1 MAEHPK
7 HLYMIVYPINA
18 LVSSQLNPERF
29 GEHYIL
35 GGAKH
40 FDGKMVFVELD
51 IEFRDPYFDID
62 HYLALTVPHPDGMP
76 KRTKFI
82 SSYGVLEHVDLKA
95 LKNLYLV
102 LPNGKSLPLTRT
114 PYTTENQPGLVRVY
128 QEITPLTNLV
138 ASTLDQRSFAKWIT
152 RDTRSKGC
160 PKILFTQYTFD
171 VEQFLAHHIDR
182 QKAIVTSPFPNTNAT
197 RLFDFLTE
205 LKSQPDKR
213 TKTISL
219 ASAFGEASFAMIRHG
234 FWFASGDE
242 LAFYPM
248 PSLAELNDKYYYWW
262 KYVA

>member
-1 MAEHPK
+1 MADHPK

-18 LVSSQLNPERF
+18 LVSSQLAPEGF
-29 GEHYIL
+29 AEHYIL

-40 FDGKMVFVELD
+40 FEGKMLFVEVD
-51 IEFRDPYFDID
+51 IDFRDPYFDID
-62 HYLALTVPHPDGMP
+62 GYLALTVPHPDGMP

-82 SSYGVLEHVDLKA
+82 SSYGVLEHVDLAA

-102 LPNGKSLPLTRT
+102 LPNGKTLPLEKK
-114 PYTTENQPGLVRVY
+114 PYTVENAPGLVRVY

-152 RDTRSKGC
+152 TETRSKGC

-171 VEQFLAHHIDR
+171 VDQFLKQNTGPDSVR
-182 QKAIVTSPFPNTNAT
+182 TSPFPDTNGT

-205 LKSQPDKR
+205 LKSQPEKQ

-219 ASAFGEASFAMIRHG
+219 ASVFGAVSFAMIRHG
-234 FWFASGDE
+234 FWFGSGSE

-248 PSLAELNDKYYYWW
+248 PSVKDLNDKYHYWW
-262 KYVA
+262 KYVV